1 MYKAKIFMDV
11 IILGVRAS
19 DFLLY
24 IVSFWGCLYVT
35 NQGHVAWEWTART
48 IIGNS
53 TTFQQFVPSPSF
65 QIQSLQT
72 LTPQRDPRLLWYV
85 YTGFN
90 VLWSVN
96 SFGLRYMYNV
106 QCGST
111 HVVCAHNPT
120 LFDKFPLII
129 LESLASIYRSCIAVT
144 TRQLLSGNWLV
155 W

>member
-1 MYKAKIFMDV
+1 MDV
-11 IILGVRAS
+11 ITLGVQAS

-24 IVSFWGCLYVT
+24 IVSFRGCLSQT
-35 NQGHVAWEWTART
+35 RGTSEVA
-48 IIGNS
+48 GNELHELLLA
-53 TTFQQFVPSPSF
+53 TTFQQLVPSPSF

-111 HVVCAHNPT
+111 HVVCAHKPT
-120 LFDKFPLII
+120 LFDTFPLII
-129 LESLASIYRSCIAVT
+129 P
-144 TRQLLSGNWLV
+144 LS
-155 W
+155 